1 MIKKDSV
8 LINRKKTFAA
18 FYFSK
23 FKDAAK
29 VALGYRTFSEA
40 FSDIALRLGGN
51 DNIYLPWRRYEFSVF
66 FENQRRGVVD
76 PRTPRRVLED
86 YNQWNGKNLEEFT
99 QEMLE
104 MIGRR

>member
-1 MIKKDSV
+1 
-8 LINRKKTFAA
+8 
-18 FYFSK
+18 
-23 FKDAAK
+23 
-29 VALGYRTFSEA
+29 LGYRTFSEA

-51 DNIYLPWRRYEFSVF
+51 DNIYLPWRRNEFNVF

-86 YNQWNGKNLEEFT
+86 YNQWNGKTLEEFT